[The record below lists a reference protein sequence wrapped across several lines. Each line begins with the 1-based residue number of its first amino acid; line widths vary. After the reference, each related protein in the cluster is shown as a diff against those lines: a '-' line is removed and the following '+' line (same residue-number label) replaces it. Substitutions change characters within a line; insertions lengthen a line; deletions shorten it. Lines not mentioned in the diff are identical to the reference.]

1 MCYLL
6 MLLARLLAETKTSN
20 SQAWGELKIICRSEC
35 VRGWHPEPLVV
46 QKSTVM

>member
-6 MLLARLLAETKTSN
+6 MLLARLPAESKIIN

-35 VRGWHPEPLVV
+35 VRGWHPEPLV